1 MENFTNN
8 VWAPIVTLLNLT
20 HSTLYNPYAC
30 LINNFLIILNFLN
43 LWTLICMRCMGMREG
58 EARTANCSNPN
69 NPKDGHKRHFKVS
82 RFCNFCKM
90 DQDDY
95 RRSRKSYVTH
105 PQECFDEGGH
115 RSVLFYS
122 LSIGWV
128 NLKSAP
134 LTTVKEELFVW
145 VKTLRDLQAWKTDE
159 DWTRISTPSFP
170 PPPQMPAFTP
180 SLLPRYMYQSL
191 LYLSIAFNLLF
202 QTFLCGKINSACLLY
217 VNNNSYAINLLKMP
231 LYFLFCFL
239 CSNICFHLV

>member
-1 MENFTNN
+1 
-8 VWAPIVTLLNLT
+8 
-20 HSTLYNPYAC
+20 
-30 LINNFLIILNFLN
+30 
-43 LWTLICMRCMGMREG
+43 MGMGEG
-58 EARTANCSNPN
+58 EKRTANCSNPN
-69 NPKDGHKRHFKVS
+69 NSKDCHKMHFKVS
-82 RFCNFCKM
+82 RFCNLCKM

-105 PQECFDEGGH
+105 PQECFNEGGH
-115 RSVLFYS
+115 RSVMFYS
-122 LSIGWV
+122 LGIGWV

-134 LTTVKEELFVW
+134 PTTVNEELFVW

-217 VNNNSYAINLLKMP
+217 VNNNSHAINFLKNAIVFS
-231 LYFLFCFL
+231 FLFSMF
-239 CSNICFHLV
+239 